1 MNVIQIDFWQLV
13 GMAGS
18 ALVVLVGA
26 GWALVSI
33 IVKQF
38 TERLDERFNGQD
50 ELRKQREI
58 ALDQR
63 FSALEKSI
71 RDEGDG
77 WRKVEREL
85 LLLKAELPRDYTR
98 REDHIRQEATFV
110 IRLDAL
116 GNKIDTL
123 LASEKKHGN

>member
-33 IVKQF
+33 IVRQF
-38 TERLDERFNGQD
+38 TERLDERFLGQD

-77 WRKVEREL
+77 WRTVEREL
-85 LLLKAELPRDYTR
+85 LQLKADLPIQYMR
-98 REDHIRQEATFV
+98 REDAIRQEVV
-110 IRLDAL
+110 IHAKLDAL
-116 GNKIDTL
+116 AAKIDALRT
-123 LASEKKHGN
+123 GN